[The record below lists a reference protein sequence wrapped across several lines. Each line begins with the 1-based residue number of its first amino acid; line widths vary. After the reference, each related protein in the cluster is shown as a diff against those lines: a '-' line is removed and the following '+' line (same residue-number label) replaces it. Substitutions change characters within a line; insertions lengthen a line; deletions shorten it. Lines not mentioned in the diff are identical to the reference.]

1 MADIISTGQRIV
13 HTARPEWGVGTVT
26 AARPAVHDGAPCQSL
41 TIRFERGG
49 LKTLSTGVA
58 PLALADA
65 SAAIP
70 ASAPSSDAGWLS
82 TAEQADPLEVFTAIP
97 EAARDPFASERARLE
112 ATLDLYRF
120 SGVGASLL
128 DWAAVQSGMVD
139 PLSRFARHEL
149 EEYFRRF
156 RQNLDA
162 HLRQLARSVRRSDP
176 AAFERLLADAPAD
189 ARRVV

>member
-26 AARPAVHDGAPCQSL
+26 AARPAVHDGSPCQSL

-58 PLALADA
+58 PLAPAGSPQA
-65 SAAIP
+65 PPPAA
-70 ASAPSSDAGWLS
+70 SDAGWLS

-97 EAARDPFASERARLE
+97 EPARDPFASEQARLE
-112 ATLDLYRF
+112 ATLGLYRF

-162 HLRQLARSVRRSDP
+162 HLRQLANAVRRSDP
-176 AAFERLLADAPAD
+176 AVLNRLLADAPAD